1 MSARREQRGPAAPMV
16 CAPARARPGHGPGG
30 GSAPVNRVDKRRVRA
45 AFSRSADAYDGRA
58 AVQRIVQDRMVALL
72 DEAAPGARSVLDVGA
87 GTGALLARL
96 VAARPGLS
104 AAAVDL
110 APGMAA
116 AARARLGAAAVAAGD
131 AEALPFR
138 TGAFDLVVS
147 TSAFQW
153 LTRLE
158 PALAEAHRV
167 LAPGGTLAIALF
179 GARTLHEL
187 KRAWR
192 EAAGPERGA
201 RTHRFFSR
209 DEVASALGAAGLSER
224 AVVEEELTEH
234 HPDARAVLR
243 ALKEI
248 GAGGAVPGAAG
259 LGGRRATLE
268 MLRRYDERHRGEAGV
283 PATWHVV
290 YALAAR

>member
-1 MSARREQRGPAAPMV
+1 MSPPRELP
-16 CAPARARPGHGPGG
+16 
-30 GSAPVNRVDKRRVRA
+30 NRVDKRRVRA
-45 AFSRSADAYDGRA
+45 AFSRSAGAYDGRA
-58 AVQRIVQDRMVALL
+58 EVQRIVQDRMVALL
-72 DEAAPGARSVLDVGA
+72 DEAAPGARRALDVGA

-96 VAARPGLS
+96 LAARPGLA

-116 AARARLGAAAVAAGD
+116 TARARLGVAAVAAGD

-138 TGAFDLVVS
+138 AGAFDLVVS
-147 TSAFQW
+147 TSTFQW

-158 PALAEAHRV
+158 PALAEARRV
-167 LAPGGTLAIALF
+167 LVPGGTLAVALF
-179 GARTLHEL
+179 GARTLQEL
-187 KRAWR
+187 KGAWR
-192 EAAGPERGA
+192 DAAGPERGA

-209 DEVASALGAAGLSER
+209 GEVAEALAAAGLSIR
-224 AVVEEELTEH
+224 AVIEEELTEH

-243 ALKEI
+243 ALKAI
-248 GAGGAVPGAAG
+248 GAGRAVPGAGG

-268 MLRRYDERHRGEAGV
+268 MLRRYDERHRGPAGV